1 MRSVYAVFK
10 RELKAYFAL
19 PIAYVVMGGLLFIVG
34 FLYYLSFRWFLGVS
48 FEAMRN
54 PMMASDLDMS
64 SMVVAATI
72 NTIGVVSVFTLPLL
86 TMRLWAEEKRTGTVE
101 LLLTFPL
108 RDSTIVLGKFFAGL
122 AVYSVLLVL
131 SLLYPLLAAW
141 FAPQGLDPGPIWA
154 GYLGTLLLG
163 ATLFALGFLCST
175 WTENQ
180 IVACALA
187 WVGFLFFWL
196 IGHAADFAGPDVGQ
210 LLSQLSFSKHH
221 ENFAKGVIETQDV
234 AFFVLFTA
242 FCLFLTFRS
251 IESTRWR
258 G

>member
-10 RELKAYFAL
+10 REVKAYFTL
-19 PIAYVVMGGLLFIVG
+19 PIAYVMVGGLLFIVG
-34 FLYYLSFRWFLGVS
+34 LLYYLSFRWFLGVS

-54 PMMASDLDMS
+54 PMMASDLDLS
-64 SMVVAATI
+64 SMVVGATI
-72 NTIGVVSVFTLPLL
+72 STIGVVSVFTLPLL
-86 TMRLWAEEKRTGTVE
+86 TMRLWAEEKRTGTLE

-108 RDSTIVLGKFFAGL
+108 RDSSIVLGKFFAGL
-122 AVYSVLLVL
+122 AVYVVLLVL
-131 SLLYPLLAAW
+131 SLLYPLLAWLYAH
-141 FAPQGLDPGPIWA
+141 LDPGPILA

-163 ATLFALGFLCST
+163 ATLFAFGFLCST

-187 WVGFLFFWL
+187 WAGFLFFWL
-196 IGHAADFAGPDVGQ
+196 IGHAADFAGSDFAT
-210 LLSQLSFSKHH
+210 LFTHLSFAKHH
-221 ENFAKGVIETQDV
+221 ENFAKGVIEIQDV
-234 AFFVLFTA
+234 AFFVLFTV
-242 FCLFLTFRS
+242 FCLFLTLLS

>member
-1 MRSVYAVFK
+1 MRSIYAVFK
-10 RELKAYFAL
+10 REVKAYFTL
-19 PIAYVVMGGLLFIVG
+19 PIAYVMMGGLLFIVG
-34 FLYYLSFRWFLGVS
+34 LLYYLSFRWFLGVS

-54 PMMASDLDMS
+54 PMMASDLDIS
-64 SMVVAATI
+64 SMVVGATI
-72 NTIGVVSVFTLPLL
+72 STIGVVSVFTLPLL

-108 RDSTIVLGKFFAGL
+108 RDSSIVLGKFFAGL
-122 AVYSVLLVL
+122 TVYIVLLIL
-131 SLLYPLLAAW
+131 SLLYPLLAGLYAR
-141 FAPQGLDPGPIWA
+141 LDPGPILA

-163 ATLFALGFLCST
+163 ATLFAFGFLCST

-187 WVGFLFFWL
+187 WAGFLFFWL
-196 IGHAADFAGPDVGQ
+196 IGHAADFAGSDLGKFFA
-210 LLSQLSFSKHH
+210 QLSFAKHQ

-234 AFFVLFTA
+234 AYFVLFTV
-242 FCLFLTFRS
+242 FCLFLTLRS

>member
-1 MRSVYAVFK
+1 MRSIYAVFK
-10 RELKAYFAL
+10 REVKAYFTL
-19 PIAYVVMGGLLFIVG
+19 PIAYVMMGGLLFIVG
-34 FLYYLSFRWFLGVS
+34 LLYWMSFRWFLGIS
-48 FEAMRN
+48 FESMRN
-54 PMMASDLDMS
+54 PMMASDLDIS
-64 SMVVAATI
+64 SMVVGATI
-72 NTIGVVSVFTLPLL
+72 STIGVVSVFTLPLL
-86 TMRLWAEEKRTGTVE
+86 TMRLWAEEKRTGTLE

-108 RDSTIVLGKFFAGL
+108 RDSSIVLGKFFAGL
-122 AVYSVLLVL
+122 AVYIVLLML
-131 SLLYPLLAAW
+131 SLLYPLLAGLYAR
-141 FAPQGLDPGPIWA
+141 LDPGPILA

-187 WVGFLFFWL
+187 WAGFLFFWL
-196 IGHAADFAGPDVGQ
+196 IGSAADFAGPDLGKFFAQ
-210 LLSQLSFSKHH
+210 ISFAKHH

-234 AFFVLFTA
+234 AYFVLFTV
-242 FCLFLTFRS
+242 FCLFLTLRS

>member
-1 MRSVYAVFK
+1 MRSLYAVFK
-10 RELKAYFAL
+10 REVQAYFTQ
-19 PIAYVVMGGLLFIVG
+19 PIAYVMMGGLLLIVG

-54 PMMASDLDMS
+54 PMFARELDIGT
-64 SMVVAATI
+64 MVVGATI
-72 NTIGVVSVFTLPLL
+72 GTLGVVSVFTLPLL
-86 TMRLWAEEKRTGTVE
+86 TMRLWAEEKRSGTLE

-108 RDSTIVLGKFFAGL
+108 RDSEVVLGKFFASL
-122 AVYSVLLVL
+122 VVYVLLL
-131 SLLYPLLAAW
+131 LLTMLYPLMAVLA
-141 FAPQGLDPGPIWA
+141 GGRLDPGPILS

-163 ATLFALGFLCST
+163 AALLALGFLCST

-187 WVGFLFFWL
+187 WVGFLSFWL
-196 IGHAADFAGPDVGQ
+196 IGHAAEFAGGS
-210 LLSQLSFSKHH
+210 LGTLFRHLSLASRHDRFV
-221 ENFAKGVIETQDV
+221 KGVIETQDV
-234 AFFVLFTA
+234 AYFVLFTL
-242 FCLFLTFRS
+242 FCLFLTLRS